1 MADAVRQACNI
12 LKTRGIVL
20 PVSNIPMSLVA
31 KMADNSIVRGESKIP
46 KANGKIKKIFCEE
59 PIPPVL
65 PQVIEAIK
73 LAELII
79 LGPGS
84 LYTSVIPNLLVP
96 DLLQAIDKSKAPK
109 VYICNVMTQPGE
121 TNNYSVSDHVKAIL
135 DHTEQGQKIID
146 YVVVNNAEPDKNQLA
161 KYKAD
166 GQYPVEV
173 DLAELKKLGVK
184 VISANLLNK
193 GNLVRHNPK
202 KLAKTIMKHLGV
214 VEV

>member
-1 MADAVRQACNI
+1 
-12 LKTRGIVL
+12 
-20 PVSNIPMSLVA
+20 
-31 KMADNSIVRGESKIP
+31 
-46 KANGKIKKIFCEE
+46 
-59 PIPPVL
+59 
-65 PQVIEAIK
+65 
-73 LAELII
+73 
-79 LGPGS
+79 
-84 LYTSVIPNLLVP
+84 
-96 DLLQAIDKSKAPK
+96 
-109 VYICNVMTQPGE
+109 MTQPGE

-135 DHTEQGQKIID
+135 DHTEKGQKIID

-173 DLAELKKLGVK
+173 DLFELKKLGVK

-214 VEV
+214 SLSP

>member
-1 MADAVRQACNI
+1 M
-12 LKTRGIVL
+12 L
-20 PVSNIPMSLVA
+20 
-31 KMADNSIVRGESKIP
+31 
-46 KANGKIKKIFCEE
+46 EE
-59 PIPPVL
+59 PVPPVL

-96 DLLQAIDKSKAPK
+96 DLLQAIDQSKAPK

-135 DHTEQGQKIID
+135 DHTEKGQKIID

-173 DLAELKKLGVK
+173 DSFELKKLGVK

-214 VEV
+214 VVV